1 MSETFDVPGEGDLFA
16 TLHTTMGDIT
26 FRLFE
31 QQAPKTVANFVGLA
45 TGGKTWTGTDGTPQN
60 KPFYDGTI
68 IHRVV
73 PEFRIHLGCP
83 IGNGRGGPGFTIEEE
98 IHPELRHD
106 RGGVVSMW
114 NDGEENNGGSQFFI
128 TEVACRWLDQKH
140 TVFGG
145 VTKGLEVIKKCA
157 RVHRDH
163 NDKPWDA
170 ITVERV
176 EVFRG

>member
-1 MSETFDVPGEGDLFA
+1 MSTNFDVPGEGDLFA
-16 TLHTTMGDIT
+16 ILHTTMGDIT
-26 FRLFE
+26 LRLFE
-31 QQAPKTVANFVGLA
+31 QKVPQTVNNFVGLA
-45 TGGKTWTGTDGTPQN
+45 TGQREWVDNGGDPQK

-83 IGNGRGGPGFTIEEE
+83 SGNGRGGPGFTIDEE

-114 NDGEENNGGSQFFI
+114 NDGELDNNGSQFFI
-128 TEVACRWLDQKH
+128 TEVACRWLDTKH

-145 VTKGLEVIKKCA
+145 VTKGLEIIKKCA

-170 ITVERV
+170 ITVEKV
-176 EVFRG
+176 DIFRE